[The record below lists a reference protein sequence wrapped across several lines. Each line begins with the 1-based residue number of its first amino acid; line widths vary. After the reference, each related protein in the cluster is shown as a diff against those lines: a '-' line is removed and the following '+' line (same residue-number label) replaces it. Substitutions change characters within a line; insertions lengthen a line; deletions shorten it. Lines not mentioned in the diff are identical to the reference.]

1 MLYSRRLSLFL
12 GFSLLTLPVVSV
24 NKAHSQT
31 LKEHMLQDAEGG
43 IESSRNLG
51 HSKISLTN
59 LKSSAEKIGSNIF
72 SQKSSD
78 SEEAKFEFELND
90 SFNIEIEEVPQLSDL
105 QDLKETDIAV
115 SDTVMKLI
123 IGLPADNQFLE
134 LAPYAPLEVPE
145 SLTIFDGARA
155 SPLNTVVS
163 PPTFDFLPSFPDKSK
178 VPEFIDWDISEAF
191 SDGGMI
197 ERIPEPS
204 MSPLVWVGVVAI
216 GCLYGRLNSKK

>member
-59 LKSSAEKIGSNIF
+59 LKSSVEKIGSNIF
-72 SQKSSD
+72 SRKSSD

-90 SFNIEIEEVPQLSDL
+90 SFNIEIEEVPRLSNL
-105 QDLKETDIAV
+105 QDLGQTDIAM
-115 SDTVMKLI
+115 SDTVIELI
-123 IGLPADNQFLE
+123 IGLPADNRFLE
-134 LAPYAPLEVPE
+134 LAPYPPLEVPE
-145 SLTIFDGARA
+145 SLTIFDGGRA
-155 SPLNTVVS
+155 SPPKTVIS
-163 PPTFDFLPSFPDKSK
+163 APSFDLLPSSADNSK

-216 GCLYGRLNSKK
+216 GCLYGKLNSRK